1 MKKQIL
7 RLSLMSIAL
16 MLFSVNTALAAD
28 GDVIF
33 HETFDACNGA
43 GGNDGTWS
51 GLTGLDAYSHAGWT
65 LNKVNVSDRCV
76 ELGTSSAKGEIT
88 TSGIAFESGK
98 TYTLILRMGGW
109 DTGTKNAKVK
119 LSTGKVDSK
128 DSQTYAL
135 TQGEFSTYAIKIT
148 GTVADATLYIGG
160 NTNSKNRFFLDD
172 IMIVE
177 GEKVNV
183 TIASSGW
190 SSMATPVGLDFS
202 GVSGLTAFVASS
214 VSAGGVTLTS
224 VDEAAGA
231 TGLLLKGTAGSTYS
245 IPIKAAATT
254 TGTNKLSA
262 AYSATPADANKVYI
276 LKNGKLCLVDTG
288 GSSVPAGKAYL
299 LASEVPGGAHDLTFN
314 FDEEGNVTGIKSIET
329 TKKNNGVYY
338 DLSGRSISNPTKG
351 LYIVNGKKV
360 IIK

>member
-1 MKKQIL
+1 MG
-7 RLSLMSIAL
+7 IAL
-16 MLFSVNTALAAD
+16 MLFSVNPALADD
-28 GDVIF
+28 GDIIF
-33 HETFDACNGA
+33 HETFDNCNGA

-51 GLTGLDAYSHAGWT
+51 GLTGLSEYSKTGWT

-76 ELGTSSAKGEIT
+76 ELGTSGAKGEIT

-119 LSTGKVDSK
+119 LSTGKVDGNDSK
-128 DSQTYAL
+128 TCAL

-160 NTNSKNRFFLDD
+160 NVNSKNRFFLDD

-190 SSMATPVGLDFS
+190 SSLATPVGLDFS
-202 GVSGLTAFVASS
+202 GVDGLTAFIATAAGS
-214 VSAGGVTLTS
+214 VSGVTLTS

-231 TGLLLKGTAGSTYS
+231 EGVMLKGTAGTKYS

-254 TGTNKLSA
+254 SGANLLSA
-262 AYSATPADANKVYI
+262 AYSATPADANELYI
-276 LKNGKLCLVDTG
+276 LSGGKFCLVDTG
-288 GSSVPAGKAYL
+288 GSNVPAGKAYL
-299 LASEVPGGAHDLTFN
+299 LASNVDGSANELTFN
-314 FDEEGNVTGIKSIET
+314 LEEEGNVTGIKSIET
-329 TKKNNGVYY
+329 SKKNNGVYY